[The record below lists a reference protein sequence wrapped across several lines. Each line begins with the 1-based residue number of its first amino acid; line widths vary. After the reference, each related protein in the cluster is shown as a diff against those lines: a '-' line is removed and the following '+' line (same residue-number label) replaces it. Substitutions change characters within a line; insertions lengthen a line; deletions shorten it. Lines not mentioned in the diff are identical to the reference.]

1 MPIPRVSSVAT
12 SDTAMRLSPKPPI
25 QRCAV
30 TIAALMLCLFSAG
43 CAVAPRGSASV
54 SRTPTEKMM
63 WSTYPLVSKTALGT
77 CFIVARKGVPDGV
90 VVMTSVHFLKTT
102 GRSPLFLPL
111 RFRATTGELLDGVLE
126 LKPQLQHGPFYVQH
140 PRYDVAAFDLP
151 LPAGMIGFLA
161 LPFDESMLRANGES
175 PGAGEEVLFAGFPT
189 VLPGTGGI
197 FPVLR
202 SGRIA
207 SYPAGPL
214 REMRKFLINGDVYPG
229 DSGAPVFAA
238 NPHGRPR
245 LLGMVTSRVGT
256 SEKQL
261 VPLALA
267 VEASAISE
275 TLQLLIEHRRRG
287 VATPATLRDSR

>member
-1 MPIPRVSSVAT
+1 MKHTTHPPMKQGATLAGIVAL
-12 SDTAMRLSPKPPI
+12 ALSF
-25 QRCAV
+25 
-30 TIAALMLCLFSAG
+30 LCAG
-43 CAVAPRGSASV
+43 CAVSPKGGAKL
-54 SRTPTEKMM
+54 SRTPIEKMM

-90 VVMTSVHFLKTT
+90 VVMTSAHFLETT

-111 RFRATTGELLDGVLE
+111 RFRAATGELVDGVLE
-126 LKPQLQHGPFYVQH
+126 LKPQRQHVPFYVVH
-140 PRYDVAAFDLP
+140 PQCDIAAFDLP

-161 LPFDESMLRANGES
+161 LPFDESALRSRSA
-175 PGAGEEVLFAGFPT
+175 PPAAGADVSFAGFPE

-214 REMRKFLINGDVYPG
+214 REVRKFLINGAVYPG

-238 NPHGRPR
+238 RPHGRPK
-245 LLGMVTSRVGT
+245 LLGMVISRVGT
-256 SEKQL
+256 TDKKL

-275 TLQLLIEHRRRG
+275 TLQLLTERRKR
-287 VATPATLRDSR
+287 